1 MAEADLIDTPKTRPA
16 RSRRAPPPARLTAVI
31 IGAGM
36 SGLLAGL
43 RLKRAGIHSF
53 VILEK
58 SGDVGGTW
66 FDNSY
71 PGSGCDV
78 PSHLYSYSF
87 LPNSNWSRM
96 FARQP
101 EILDYFRKAA
111 KENGLTPHIALNTE
125 VASACFNEATGIWE
139 VNAVDGRKW
148 TARILIVGTGQLN
161 IPSIPDIQ
169 GKDSFRGT
177 QFHSA
182 RWNHQAEL
190 AGKRIGVFGNGAS
203 AVQFVPEIAP
213 AARQLTIFQRSANWM
228 IPRPDFEITPSMQRL
243 FRVLPF
249 LSKLMRLYIYAMS
262 EMRWRAFKHRDG
274 WMARKL
280 TEMATKQLEAQISDP
295 ALRAKLTPDYPIG
308 CKRILISSD
317 YYPTLTR
324 DNVELVTDPVA
335 RITEDGVVLADGRNI
350 PLDVII
356 WGTGFRT
363 HGFLAPMTI
372 EGIGG
377 RRLHDVWGSAPEAHR
392 GITVSGFPNMFMLY
406 GPNTNLGHTSIVFM
420 AERQMDYA
428 MQLIETLLKRD
439 LLYIDVTPSAQAR
452 YNVELQASLAE
463 TVWAAGC
470 SSWYK
475 DATGRITNNWSS
487 STISYWWHT
496 RRADLD
502 AYALVPRPMP
512 ETVAA

>member
-1 MAEADLIDTPKTRPA
+1 
-16 RSRRAPPPARLTAVI
+16 
-31 IGAGM
+31 M

-87 LPNSNWSRM
+87 LPNPNWSRM

-101 EILDYFRKAA
+101 EILDYFRKVA

-125 VASACFNEATGIWE
+125 VAGARFDETTGIWE
-139 VNAVDGRKW
+139 VKAVDGRKW
-148 TARILIVGTGQLN
+148 TARVLIVGTGQLN
-161 IPSIPDIQ
+161 LPSIPDIP
-169 GKDSFRGT
+169 GKDSFSGT

-182 RWNHQAEL
+182 RWDHQAEL
-190 AGKRIGVFGNGAS
+190 TGKRIGVIGNGAS

-213 AARQLTIFQRSANWM
+213 EAGRLSIFQRSANWM
-228 IPRPDFEITPSMQRL
+228 IPRPDFEITPGMQRL
-243 FRVLPF
+243 FKALPF
-249 LSKLMRLYIYAMS
+249 LPKLLRFYIYAVNES
-262 EMRWRAFKHRDG
+262 RWHAFKHRDG

-280 TEMATKQLEAQISDP
+280 TEMATKHLEAQVADP

-317 YYPTLTR
+317 YYPALAR
-324 DNVELVTDPVA
+324 DNVEVIDDA
-335 RITEDGVVLADGRNI
+335 IERIVDDGILLAGGRHV
-350 PLDVII
+350 PLDVLI
-356 WGTGFRT
+356 WGTGFQT
-363 HGFLAPMTI
+363 HGFLAPMSIT
-372 EGIGG
+372 GTGG
-377 RRLHDVWGSAPEAHR
+377 RKLHDVWGAAAEAHR
-392 GITVSGFPNMFMLY
+392 GVTVSGFPNMFMLY
-406 GPNTNLGHTSIVFM
+406 GPNTNLGHNSIVFM

-439 LLYIDVTPSAQAR
+439 LLYIDVTPAAQAR
-452 YNVELQASLAE
+452 YNAELQASLSD

-496 RRADLD
+496 RRVDLD
-502 AYALVPRPMP
+502 AYSLVPRPMP